1 MFFGFFFFHFC
12 GYELVSST
20 VSVWKIQNQ
29 RYMSACD
36 VTIKVQ
42 LCSTL
47 FFVLKGKK
55 FDVKFVDLG
64 VNFQYKAVFF

>member
-1 MFFGFFFFHFC
+1 
-12 GYELVSST
+12 
-20 VSVWKIQNQ
+20 
-29 RYMSACD
+29 MSACD

-47 FFVLKGKK
+47 SFVLKGKK

-64 VNFQYKAVFF
+64 VNFQYKAVFFKAIE